1 MKTNEGSAECSSGST
16 TWWLWLWP
24 MPMPMPL
31 KKILMPYSDMYDK
44 LSKFTVYMIID
55 ML

>member
-1 MKTNEGSAECSSGST
+1 MKTNEVSAECSSGSA
-16 TWWLWLWP
+16 TWWLWP

-44 LSKFTVYMIID
+44 ASKFTLCDNFV
-55 ML
+55 L